1 MGRRPVRSAAAQSFR
16 GTVRV
21 KGGAS
26 GSSKSMESHTALE
39 VAWWWEIAGR
49 AVEGREDWDERSP

>member
-1 MGRRPVRSAAAQSFR
+1 MGRRPVRSAAAHSFL

-26 GSSKSMESHTALE
+26 GSSTSMDSQTDLA

-49 AVEGREDWDERSP
+49 AVEGREDWDERRP